1 MLKKTIMA
9 ERGAYP
15 RATTLRGKKM
25 FHLHSKFTWPCIV
38 LSALTLASCGSYDDA
53 PSLDTQLRSEIDL
66 QGLTGD
72 PGALRNLPSIDDPIP
87 ALGRVLFFTKGLG
100 GDKDSACVSCHHP
113 LLGGGDDLALSIG
126 VGAEEPDLLGPGR
139 VHLADAE
146 EWDGGPPVPRNAPTT
161 FNAGYWDSVMF
172 HDGRVESL
180 GKTPDA
186 NGDDGEG
193 IRDPDTDFGIANSDA
208 GDNLAWDQARF
219 PVTSPEEMLGFD
231 FAAGESNEELRSQL
245 VARFQNGAWLP
256 LFQDAFD
263 SDEDAESL
271 ITERTIF
278 EAIGE
283 YERSQEFSDSP
294 WAAYVQG
301 DDDAIGKAAKRGALL
316 FFQPV
321 AEGGADCVQCHN
333 GDTFTDELFAVMAFP
348 QAGRGKG
355 DGDEGDE
362 DFGRFRETGDA
373 EDLYAFRVP
382 TLLNVAATGP
392 WGHAGMFATLEQVV
406 RHHLNP
412 ADSIDDYFAN
422 FDSNLALLE
431 YNGYAIQT
439 ENAETNTRN
448 ALAQLQ
454 DNREQGLGNVRPVD
468 VDLSGDQVDDLI
480 TFLETLTD
488 PRVDDAD
495 ALSPWIASDANG
507 DPNPDGLRLEAIGL

>member
-1 MLKKTIMA
+1 
-9 ERGAYP
+9 
-15 RATTLRGKKM
+15 M

-38 LSALTLASCGSYDDA
+38 LSALTLASCESDDDDDG
-53 PSLDTQLRSEIDL
+53 PSLDTRLRSEIYA

-72 PGALRNLPSIDDPIP
+72 PGALRDLPSIDDPVP

-100 GDKDSACVSCHHP
+100 GDEDSACVSCHHP

-126 VGAEEPDLLGPGR
+126 VGAEQPDMLGPGR
-139 VHLADAE
+139 VHRADAE

-161 FNAGYWDSVMF
+161 FNTGYWDSVMF

-186 NGDDGEG
+186 NGDDDEG
-193 IRDPDTDFGIANSDA
+193 IRDPDTDFGEINPDA

-219 PVTSPEEMLGFD
+219 PVTSPEEMRGFD

-245 VARFQNGAWLP
+245 VARFQNDTWLP
-256 LFQDAFD
+256 LFQQAFD
-263 SDEDAESL
+263 SDDDAGSL

-278 EAIGE
+278 EAIGA

-294 WAAYVQG
+294 WSAYVQG
-301 DDDAIGKAAKRGALL
+301 DDDAIDKAAKRGALL
-316 FFQPV
+316 FIQPV
-321 AEGGADCVQCHN
+321 AKGGADCVQCHS
-333 GDTFTDELFAVMAFP
+333 GDFFTDELFAVMAFP

-406 RHHLNP
+406 RHHLDP

-439 ENAETNTRN
+439 ENAEINTRK

-454 DNREQGLGNVRPVD
+454 NNREQGLGNVRPVD
-468 VDLSGDQVDDLI
+468 VDLSDEQIDDLI
-480 TFLETLTD
+480 AFLKTLTD

-507 DPNPDGLRLEAIGL
+507 DPNPDGLRVEAIGL